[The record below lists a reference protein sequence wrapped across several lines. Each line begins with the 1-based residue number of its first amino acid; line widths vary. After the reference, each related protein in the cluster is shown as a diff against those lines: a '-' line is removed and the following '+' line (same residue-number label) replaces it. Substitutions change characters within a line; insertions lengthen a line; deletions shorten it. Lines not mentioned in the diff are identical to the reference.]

1 MNNLSSRQ
9 HHPSTSRNLF
19 AWFLFALLLLSLYL
33 SYQLFSPFL
42 HTIILSSVFSASIY
56 PLYQRIVAYL
66 GGRRTPA
73 ALLVLAGV
81 IVLVVI
87 PVAVFVGGLIPQA
100 VGTVSSITRWLAG
113 HGGLDALSDASLA
126 PYVTWVRENL
136 PFVDLGQFDVRT
148 SLVQASRTAGQTLL
162 QWGTSVLGNALL
174 LFGHFLLLLL
184 CMFFMLKDGAWM
196 VQRVRYLSPLRLD
209 QQDRIILELRRVG
222 RSVLVGG
229 LLVAV
234 IQGLLGGVA
243 LAAVGIP
250 ALFWGTLMA
259 FASLVPVVGTGLV
272 WVPAAG
278 YLLLTAQWKAALFL
292 SLWCGVVVVGA
303 DSILRPY
310 FMRGGVGMPVFFIF
324 LSILGGVKAFGM
336 LGILYG
342 PLILSFTVVMLSLYG
357 DEYRDILDAGCAS
370 ATATEAVPR
379 APQGERK
386 GGAAPL

>member
-1 MNNLSSRQ
+1 MNNVPSGR
-9 HHPSTSRNLF
+9 HHVSTSRNLF

-33 SYQLFSPFL
+33 SYQLVAPFL

-56 PLYQRIVAYL
+56 PFYRRLTSYL
-66 GGRRTPA
+66 GERPVPA

-81 IVLVVI
+81 VILVVI
-87 PVAVFVGGLIPQA
+87 PVVVFVIGLIPQA
-100 VGTVSSITRWLAG
+100 VASVSAITRWLAG
-113 HGGLDALSDASLA
+113 HGGLDGLNDAALA
-126 PYVTWVRENL
+126 PYIAWVRENL
-136 PFVDLGQFDVRT
+136 PFIDPAQLDVRS
-148 SLVQASRTAGQTLL
+148 SLVQASRAAGQTLL
-162 QWGTSVLGNALL
+162 QWGTYVLGNTLL

-196 VQRVRYLSPLRLD
+196 VQRVRYLSPLRID

-272 WVPAAG
+272 WVPAVC
-278 YLLLTAQWKAALFL
+278 YLLLTSQWESALFL
-292 SLWCGVVVVGA
+292 SLWCGIVVVGA

-336 LGILYG
+336 LGILDG

-357 DEYRDILDAGCAS
+357 DEYRDILDAGSLAHSRGAECEKGEAS
-370 ATATEAVPR
+370 EEGPDGT
-379 APQGERK
+379 
-386 GGAAPL
+386 